1 MVYACYINDTDL
13 ILERVEKAGNAELN
27 KKFQYVGTP
36 LGLCAEN
43 NNLTAFF
50 ECTWSD
56 STGKS
61 RKIRKERGG

>member
-1 MVYACYINDTDL
+1 MLGVIAFTALSQMGKAALMFYILVYIFSNLAAFGVI
-13 ILERVEKAGNAELN
+13 
-27 KKFQYVGTP
+27 
-36 LGLCAEN
+36 CAEN